1 MKFLA
6 QDTTLIES
14 TSNDTMQEILSVVD
28 NLINCLQ
35 QIIKSSCQV
44 ILSRSSLTK
53 TEANRMLES
62 VHQSCEYSVG
72 PKTTNNHSLSHSNSK
87 VRFPISQN

>member
-1 MKFLA
+1 MKYLA

-14 TSNDTMQEILSVVD
+14 TSSDTLQEMLSVVD

-44 ILSRSSLTK
+44 ILSRSSLSK
-53 TEANRMLES
+53 SEANRMLES
-62 VHQSCEYSVG
+62 VQQSCEYSVG
-72 PKTTNNHSLSHSNSK
+72 QKTINNHSVSHSNSNT
-87 VRFPISQN
+87 VFPLAQN

>member
-1 MKFLA
+1 MGSGFSQQTKDSVDFAMKFLA

-14 TSNDTMQEILSVVD
+14 KSNDTMQEILSVVD

-44 ILSRSSLTK
+44 ILSKSSLSK
-53 TEANRMLES
+53 SEANRMLES
-62 VHQSCEYSVG
+62 VQ
-72 PKTTNNHSLSHSNSK
+72 
-87 VRFPISQN
+87 